1 MRHRLEQFYQSFGDK
16 GIMFILYA
24 FSVVVNALLTL
35 NMNLPTVYPDEIA
48 VAGTAAMYSGMN
60 RWPLLETAGGSS
72 GYIQALFYA
81 PLYRVFNNQYAL
93 YKTMLVVNA
102 LMISFIPMI
111 IYHLAA
117 KLGVARV
124 HQKLIIAVSCGMY
137 ISYIVD
143 SKFIWDETVM
153 ALMCWL
159 IMLCFFDARDKKNKS
174 SKLVN
179 SLLLG
184 FLCALA
190 NAAGMRM
197 IAVTA
202 ALVVTLFIAHFAF
215 HEKIV
220 YLPVFALSLVL
231 SFVGEYFMRDLLADT
246 LHFDRLAVSGEGNL
260 IAKMFSQLY
269 AFSTTTLG
277 FGALA
282 AALTAIMLLTLIRE
296 GTRRMVDTPENN
308 TKVYEPIKHKYSI
321 RLTLFALFQFL
332 AVMCTGIYSALFD
345 NSANGSAGSDML
357 TDNLAPLAL
366 FLVLVFVYLYGIN
379 LKQVL
384 IGVGIYSYVCVCFAL
399 AGQPLNVAV
408 GSING
413 LLPISFISEEGTEKM
428 TYIIMSSCVFTML
441 ALIIV
446 FAFCSRRHRTTLVTL
461 STFFVIMLATGY
473 LGGYYLPAEAKAAS
487 SELEPFR
494 EVCGLLYND
503 SQSPPII
510 VYEADPRLAATI
522 QFLEPNTSVS
532 LLGEGGKAPENCL
545 LIAENGV
552 DVPFEG
558 APYENVG
565 RTAKYTV
572 YAFGEDA
579 RDFMRYSSSKK

>member
-35 NMNLPTVYPDEIA
+35 NMDLPTVYPDEIA
-48 VAGTAAMYSGMN
+48 VAGTAAMYSGVN
-60 RWPLLETAGGSS
+60 KWPLLEAGGGSS

-81 PLYRVFNNQYAL
+81 PLYRVFNNQFAL

-102 LMISFIPMI
+102 LLISFIPMI

-124 HQKLIIAVSCGMY
+124 HQKLIIALSCGMY

-143 SKFIWDETVM
+143 SKFIWDETIM

-159 IMLCFFDARDKKNKS
+159 IMLCFFNARDKKNRS
-174 SKLVN
+174 SRIVN

-184 FLCALA
+184 FLCALG
-190 NAAGMRM
+190 NAAGTRM

-202 ALVVTLFIAHFAF
+202 ALVVTLFIAQLAF

-220 YLPVFALSLVL
+220 NLPVFALSLVL
-231 SFVGEYFMRDLLADT
+231 SFLGEYFMRDMLSDS
-246 LHFDRLAVSGEGNL
+246 LHFGGYVINKDGDF
-260 IAKMFSQLY
+260 IAKIFTQLY
-269 AFSTTTLG
+269 AFTTTTLG

-282 AALTAIMLLTLIRE
+282 AALTAIMLLTLICE
-296 GTRRMVDTPENN
+296 GTRRRIDTPESN
-308 TKVYEPIKHKYSI
+308 TKIYEPIKHKYSV

-332 AVMCTGIYSALFD
+332 AVICTGIYSALFD
-345 NSANGSAGSDML
+345 NSVGGVGADML

-366 FLVLVFVYLYGIN
+366 FLVFVFVYLYGIS

-384 IGVGIYSYVCVCFAL
+384 IGTGIYGYVCVCFAVV
-399 AGQPLNVAV
+399 GQPLNLAV
-408 GSING
+408 GSISG
-413 LLPISFISEEGTEKM
+413 LIPMSFLSDESVEKM
-428 TYIIMSSCVFTML
+428 TYIIMSSCVFTMF

-446 FAFCSRRHRTTLVTL
+446 FAFCSRRHRTLLVTL
-461 STFFVIMLATGY
+461 STFFVIVLSTGY
-473 LGGYYLPAEAKAAS
+473 LGGYYLPSEAKAS
-487 SELEPFR
+487 SAELEPFR

-510 VYEADPRLAATI
+510 VYETDPRLAATI

-532 LLGEGGKAPENCL
+532 LMGEGEKAPENCL
-545 LIAENGV
+545 LVAENGA
-552 DVPFEG
+552 DVPFERG
-558 APYENVG
+558 SYENVG

-572 YAFGEDA
+572 YAFGESA
-579 RDFMRYSSSKK
+579 LDFMRYSSSKN